1 LQLLNNNV
9 YIFLGL
15 ILFVAAFNMVS
26 ILFIL
31 IMERTQMIGI
41 LKSLG
46 AKNRLIRRVFVW
58 NGIRIIGRGL
68 LIGNGIAVT
77 FGWLQDKFKLIPLDP
92 ENYYMSFVPIFW
104 NWPVFIIMNF
114 VVLLVT
120 TLVLFLPAM
129 VISNIQPIKAIRF
142 D

>member
-1 LQLLNNNV
+1 
-9 YIFLGL
+9 
-15 ILFVAAFNMVS
+15 
-26 ILFIL
+26 
-31 IMERTQMIGI
+31 
-41 LKSLG
+41 
-46 AKNRLIRRVFVW
+46 VFVW

-68 LIGNGIAVT
+68 LIGNGIALV

-92 ENYYMSFVPIFW
+92 ENYYMSFVPIYW
-104 NWPVFIIMNF
+104 NWPVFVMMNL

-129 VISNIQPIKAIRF
+129 VISNIHPIKAIRF